1 MILQSQISR
10 KYGETEYRKSWVVI
24 SQDILK
30 KLGWK
35 TGEELKAE
43 VQEGKLVV
51 EKN

>member
-1 MILQSQISR
+1 MRLQSQISR

-24 SQDILK
+24 SQEILK

-43 VQEGKLVV
+43 VQGSKLVI
-51 EKN
+51 EQS